1 MEIYRTPSM
10 PAKIIQPLGVQ
21 TYAIRKLRLARVPS
35 RQEINL
41 KTEQT
46 PITAFPY
53 IGDIDKEIHCPSMC
67 KKKEKERPKYRCSKL
82 QCIIYS
88 LQPRGVPPSG
98 LDGPISMQPKSPQTN
113 IPDVDGGV
121 RRTLNATN

>member
-10 PAKIIQPLGVQ
+10 PTKIIQALGVQ

-67 KKKEKERPKYRCSKL
+67 KKRKGKAKTSLLKTPMYNMFLTAERSA
-82 QCIIYS
+82 S
-88 LQPRGVPPSG
+88 
-98 LDGPISMQPKSPQTN
+98 
-113 IPDVDGGV
+113 
-121 RRTLNATN
+121 